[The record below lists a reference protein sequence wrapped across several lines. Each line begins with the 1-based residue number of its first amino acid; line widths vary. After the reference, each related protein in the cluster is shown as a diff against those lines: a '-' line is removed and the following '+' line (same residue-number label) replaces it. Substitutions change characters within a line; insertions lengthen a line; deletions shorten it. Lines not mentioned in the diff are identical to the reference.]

1 MPASTRA
8 RFLALTASSLAAAG
22 YARPAAAAAIS
33 PPLTIRVSGT
43 PLDDTTALYYA
54 IKSGMFA
61 RAGLSVE
68 MTLGANGAAVLAAV
82 ISGNFDIGKSS
93 MISIFEGHEKGL
105 PFTVIAPAGMQEP
118 AVPNGSTI
126 ILKESLIASGKDLEN
141 QVVGVASLSSIGR
154 IALCGWV
161 EKTGGDWRAV
171 HFVEIPLPQGPAAV
185 EAKRVLA
192 AECAQPLLSSTLATG
207 KFRTLPTFET
217 IAPEFLYTTWF
228 TTSDWSKQHPDG
240 AAAFARVL
248 ADAAKYVNAHHA
260 ETAAMMAEVT
270 GIELGAV
277 QKMVRVTIGSAVI
290 ASQMQP
296 CIDAA
301 ARYGAIA
308 KPFPAP
314 EIIDRYAVRKA

>member
-126 ILKESLIASGKDLEN
+126 ILKESLIASGKDLA
-141 QVVGVASLSSIGR
+141 G
-154 IALCGWV
+154 
-161 EKTGGDWRAV
+161 
-171 HFVEIPLPQGPAAV
+171 
-185 EAKRVLA
+185 
-192 AECAQPLLSSTLATG
+192 
-207 KFRTLPTFET
+207 
-217 IAPEFLYTTWF
+217 
-228 TTSDWSKQHPDG
+228 
-240 AAAFARVL
+240 
-248 ADAAKYVNAHHA
+248 
-260 ETAAMMAEVT
+260 
-270 GIELGAV
+270 
-277 QKMVRVTIGSAVI
+277 
-290 ASQMQP
+290 
-296 CIDAA
+296 
-301 ARYGAIA
+301 
-308 KPFPAP
+308 
-314 EIIDRYAVRKA
+314 